1 MATIHIAS
9 AGVVPPL
16 LSARDALYL
25 DFDGTLTDIAPRPDA
40 VAIAQTLPPLLDAL
54 RMLLGGAVA
63 IVTGRR
69 LDDIDTWL
77 APLRLAGAG
86 LHGAELRRTP
96 DADSFEHRVPAAP
109 LIARSL
115 MERFGSDPRLIVE
128 NKGASVALHFR
139 AAPERGDECAAAMA
153 ELAAAH
159 GLGAIA
165 GKMVVEARPPGVDK
179 GSAIRALASDPPFR
193 GRRPVF
199 VGDDVTDE
207 DGFAAVQAEG
217 GVGIKVGERTGAAH
231 YNCADVGAVHAWL
244 DASLLHLRQSPRRI
258 HG

>member
-1 MATIHIAS
+1 MAKTHDAS

-25 DFDGTLTDIAPRPDA
+25 DFDGTLTDIAPHPDA
-40 VAIAQTLPPLLDAL
+40 VTIARQLPALIDAL
-54 RMLLGGAVA
+54 RTHLDGAVA

-77 APLRLAGAG
+77 APLRLVGAG

-96 DADSFEHRVPAAP
+96 TGDSVEHRSPEVPVV
-109 LIARSL
+109 ARSL
-115 MERFGSDPRLIVE
+115 LDRFGADSRLLVE

-139 AAPERGDECAAAMA
+139 SAPERARECTAAMRA
-153 ELAAAH
+153 LATTH
-159 GLGAIA
+159 GLVTIA
-165 GKMVVEARPPGVDK
+165 GKMVVEARAPGIDK
-179 GSAIRALASDPPFR
+179 GRAILALASAPPFQ

-207 DGFAAVQAEG
+207 DGFAAVQASG
-217 GVGIKVGERTGAAH
+217 GFGIKVGDCETRAR
-231 YNCADVGAVHAWL
+231 YRCADVDAVHHWIEACVQ
-244 DASLLHLRQSPRRI
+244 HLNEPDRERA
-258 HG
+258 